1 MSLLLW
7 GLTVGTVG
15 KLILGIAV
23 LRVHAGILREH
34 HIDDIV
40 LHAIK
45 RERYVT
51 LVGLLLIV
59 IGYVLEVFFYSGSTE
74 FFRCTGAECAAAVTA
89 AFSQ

>member
-7 GLTVGTVG
+7 GLTIGTVG

-23 LRVHAGILREH
+23 MRVHVGILREH
-34 HIDDIV
+34 RIDDAV

-51 LVGLLLIV
+51 LIGLVLIV
-59 IGYVLEVFFYSGSTE
+59 LGYVLEVLFYSGSTE
-74 FFRCTGAECAAAVTA
+74 FFTCSGVECVAAINA
-89 AFSQ
+89 AFSP